1 MIINDELWEDIPLI
15 HCYTEEMNEYSPIVI
30 FLHGFLSA
38 KEHNLHYAYQLVKK
52 GIRVIL
58 PDALFHGGR
67 SEQISEEKMNLK
79 FWSIVVNSIQ
89 DVGKIYNEI
98 QSRFQPTKIGIAGT
112 SMGGIV
118 TCGCLKKYNW
128 IDAAGVCMGAPGYI
142 AFADYQLKEFEKL
155 GAKLPFSDEQIE
167 QIHNML
173 SEYDI
178 TKTPEQLNN
187 RPVIFWHGK
196 KDKTVPIEN
205 ALHFY
210 ESIRPYYQQ
219 QENLQFIVDENQGH
233 KVNRSGVLAVTDF
246 LAKHLTGN

>member
-1 MIINDELWEDIPLI
+1 
-15 HCYTEEMNEYSPIVI
+15 MNEYSPIVI

-79 FWSIVVNSIQ
+79 FWIIVVNSIQ

-98 QSRFQPTKIGIAGT
+98 QSRFQPTKVGIAGT
-112 SMGGIV
+112 CMGGIV

-142 AFADYQLKEFEKL
+142 AFADYQLKEFEKYFRI
-155 GAKLPFSDEQIE
+155 KDNPSYTDEQ
-167 QIHNML
+167 
-173 SEYDI
+173 
-178 TKTPEQLNN
+178 KEQLLCY
-187 RPVIFWHGK
+187 FFEHGYK
-196 KDKTVPIEN
+196 
-205 ALHFY
+205 F
-210 ESIRPYYQQ
+210 SI
-219 QENLQFIVDENQGH
+219 I
-233 KVNRSGVLAVTDF
+233 
-246 LAKHLTGN
+246 

>member
-1 MIINDELWEDIPLI
+1 MIINDELWQDIPLI

-98 QSRFQPTKIGIAGT
+98 QISIPTNESRY
-112 SMGGIV
+112 
-118 TCGCLKKYNW
+118 CGYKHGWNCHMRL
-128 IDAAGVCMGAPGYI
+128 
-142 AFADYQLKEFEKL
+142 FKE
-155 GAKLPFSDEQIE
+155 I
-167 QIHNML
+167 
-173 SEYDI
+173 
-178 TKTPEQLNN
+178 
-187 RPVIFWHGK
+187 
-196 KDKTVPIEN
+196 
-205 ALHFY
+205 
-210 ESIRPYYQQ
+210 
-219 QENLQFIVDENQGH
+219 
-233 KVNRSGVLAVTDF
+233 
-246 LAKHLTGN
+246 